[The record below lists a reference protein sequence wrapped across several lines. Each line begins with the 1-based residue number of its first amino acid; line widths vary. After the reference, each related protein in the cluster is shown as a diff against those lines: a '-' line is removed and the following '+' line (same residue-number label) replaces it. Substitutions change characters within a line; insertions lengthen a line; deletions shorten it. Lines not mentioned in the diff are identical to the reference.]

1 MLASI
6 LAAIARAG
14 RPMCCADLATAVDID
29 ERALEGML
37 ETLVARGRL
46 RAIDPAVASCDAC
59 PIRSGCFI
67 MRDGVAR
74 TYALPA

>member
-6 LAAIARAG
+6 MAAIARAG
-14 RPMCCADLATAVDID
+14 RPVCCTDLAAIVDID

-46 RAIDPAVASCDAC
+46 RAFGPAAAGCDAC

-74 TYALPA
+74 TYALPT